1 VSNTNSLPIQ
11 EFNESGYDYW
21 CIKMMTFFIGK
32 FLWEI
37 VETGY
42 AEPED
47 WTTLNE
53 NDRVAK
59 KESRRKNAQDLFHIQ
74 IALDKSLLPRIV
86 GAKTVVDAWKTLQE
100 SYQGSDQVKVVK
112 IQTLKREFEN
122 LKMQEAEKV
131 SGYCVRVKDIVN
143 KMATLREIV
152 DKEVLNKKVLRSLT
166 PRWNHVAIII

>member
-1 VSNTNSLPIQ
+1 MSNTNSLPIQ

-37 VETGY
+37 VEMGY

-59 KESRRKNAQDLFHIQ
+59 KESRRKNAQALFHIH
-74 IALDKSLLPRIV
+74 IALDKILFPRIA
-86 GAKTVVDAWKTLQE
+86 GAKTATDA
-100 SYQGSDQVKVVK
+100 
-112 IQTLKREFEN
+112 
-122 LKMQEAEKV
+122 
-131 SGYCVRVKDIVN
+131 
-143 KMATLREIV
+143 
-152 DKEVLNKKVLRSLT
+152 
-166 PRWNHVAIII
+166 